1 MTTKVGDMVAHV
13 QQCVLAHGA
22 QEHLDFY
29 GASPRREEDITDIGI
44 QALAGLSRLRSLNL
58 AAHAGLTAEGLDFL
72 AACRQLTALDLS
84 SARLPGLPWWH
95 AGRSGCP
102 CGRS

>member
-1 MTTKVGDMVAHV
+1 MTNRCAWPMPSPGHA
-13 QQCVLAHGA
+13 A

-72 AACRQLTALDLS
+72 AAFRQLTALELS
-84 SARLPGLPWWH
+84 SARLPGLP
-95 AGRSGCP
+95 
-102 CGRS
+102 